1 MAISEE
7 EKKEEKKITRERE
20 REREREGRSK
30 KLYIK
35 SLDGLK
41 TER

>member
-7 EKKEEKKITRERE
+7 EKKEEKKITRE